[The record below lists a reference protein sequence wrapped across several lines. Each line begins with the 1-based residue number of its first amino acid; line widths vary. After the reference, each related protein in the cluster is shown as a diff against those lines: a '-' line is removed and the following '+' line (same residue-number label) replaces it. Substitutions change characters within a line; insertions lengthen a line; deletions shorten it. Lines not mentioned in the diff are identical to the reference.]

1 MLPNRVS
8 YWWDKK
14 QVFGFTDIASQST
27 NFIYNISKLIDQKAD
42 TQQNYTLNEMFKI
55 KLYWEMSVKLIKANE
70 NETKWEMKT

>member
-42 TQQNYTLNEMFKI
+42 TQ
-55 KLYWEMSVKLIKANE
+55 
-70 NETKWEMKT
+70 